1 LLHRPPL
8 VAVSRKEFRTVK
20 GLHNRGSLRRFGVAR
35 MRLAHRAMIAGAVS
49 IISFEMSSQ
58 AQQQYRTRRVAG
70 GQHMSEF
77 LRPALFFHSSNVE
90 FAFSVCYGV
99 RDQLIWKI

>member
-1 LLHRPPL
+1 LLRRPPL

-20 GLHNRGSLRRFGVAR
+20 DPHNPGFLRRFGVAR
-35 MRLAHRAMIAGAVS
+35 MGLAHRAMIAGAVS

-58 AQQQYRTRRVAG
+58 AQQQCGTRRVAD

-90 FAFSVCYGV
+90 IAFSVCYGV
-99 RDQLIWKI
+99 